1 MKRRAT
7 QLVIWFVGYLVI
19 GSVSAPKAYALLDC
33 TDQVVP
39 TLPPGITAPTGESHP
54 LRPNPY
60 QVCSPD
66 VPQGARISCGTDM
79 VVVKEVRFQRAP
91 LTGDLDCTPSG
102 GNPGD
107 PIVPGSDVT
116 CTRRNYQVTNVPVSI
131 DLSLLE
137 LPIAGVASNTVV
149 SDTTP
154 DFLRMGNYTSW
165 YLQGALEQAD
175 QEPVEGRTVPLGS
188 LPVRVNPGGPTPP
201 PPDFSN
207 PVKLLALGDSIT
219 KGWYPC
225 KLHDILES
233 DPSTSGKVT
242 FVGGEENDFCPP
254 QLGEG
259 HLGET
264 TSQILNRDPAGLTR
278 TYDPNIVLIHLG
290 TNDAGASPS
299 FDAAVVTEN
308 IQDIIDAILTEKPET
323 SVFIAQII
331 PNNGLFGGYGS
342 RERIEQLNNVIGTTI
357 TGAFIVDQFTAID
370 PNIDLSDAVHPN
382 ESGGQ
387 KMAQRFMDAMLQ
399 AGGAPPAAGPSV
411 TPAVR
416 PMTFD
421 DVMFATGP
429 LKKLIPPEVF
439 SQRKKDIIN
448 SATAGK
454 TYNQII
460 GFVKGNKV
468 IGRKEA
474 LALYQTD
481 PGRTDIEKIRL
492 ADMTAPERQNP
503 LYDPTNQDA
512 MKWYTLWRQVPFVQ
526 PVDLAGEVYATISQ
540 ADPDVKDATL
550 TFDAS
555 LQLQDL
561 RVSFPHL
568 AEDNQ
573 LAELLQDVII
583 PAGVDETT
591 GYQNWDAINN
601 PADPRYN
608 FSDSNISNREPAW
621 NTSYCRPE
629 NQLPQWNP
637 GDNLGSTTV
646 VKGKFS
652 FKKDVTYTYREPTVA
667 ELAGQ
672 PRPKTEDVDVTA
684 PLSVFARTPLALEDM
699 YDRLVNGPGSIY
711 RALNPLAEPTIRDD
725 PGAAGLGG
733 SCGPGCTVRPGNQE
747 GRKFEMFFPHL
758 GSMLLNFHQKIQ
770 QILSPLGGSTP
781 GATGGFA
788 SSSPYATMDMNAA
801 LNTAAI
807 RNNVPRTLLQAI
819 YEIEGTEYAAYGTCV
834 SSVAGA
840 KGPMQIVD
848 APGSAY
854 WDVADTTERQI
865 LNLCNPGDAA
875 EIAAR
880 IIVFKVGHPSA
891 TDPGDIKRAAKGY
904 YGSCTPDSVT
914 EGRWGTG
921 IGYCDFVV
929 YRMGLCS
936 PLAPS
941 CDGE

>member
-1 MKRRAT
+1 MRRRAT
-7 QLVIWFVGYLVI
+7 QLIIWFVGYLVI
-19 GSVSAPKAYALLDC
+19 GLIGAPQVQALLDC
-33 TDQVVP
+33 TNQAVP
-39 TLPPGITAPTGESHP
+39 PQPPGITAPTGEPHP

-60 QVCSPD
+60 QVCSSD

-91 LTGDLDCTPSG
+91 LTGDLDCTPNPPVRG
-102 GNPGD
+102 G
-107 PIVPGSDVT
+107 DVT
-116 CTRRNYQVTNVPVSI
+116 CTRRNYQITNVPVSI

-137 LPIAGVASNTVV
+137 LPIAGVASNTAV

-154 DFLRMGNYTSW
+154 DFLRMNNYTSW

-201 PPDFSN
+201 PPNFSN
-207 PVKLLALGDSIT
+207 PVRLMALGDSIT
-219 KGWYPC
+219 EGWYPC
-225 KLHDILES
+225 KLKALLDTDS
-233 DPSTSGKVT
+233 QTAGKVT
-242 FVGGEENDFCPP
+242 FVGGEPNDYCAL
-254 QLGEG
+254 QGEG

-264 TSQILNRDPAGLTR
+264 TVQILNRDPAGLTR
-278 TYDPNIVLIHLG
+278 TYDPDIILIHLG
-290 TNDAGASPS
+290 TNDVGAYPS
-299 FDAAVVTEN
+299 FDAAIVTEN
-308 IQDIIDAILTEKPET
+308 IQDIVDAILTEKPET
-323 SVFIAQII
+323 SVFVAQII
-331 PNNGLFGGYGS
+331 PSNGSFGGAGYGNT
-342 RERIEQLNNVIGTTI
+342 ERIQQLNNVIGTTI
-357 TGAFIVDQFTAID
+357 TSAFIVDQFTAID
-370 PNIDLSDAVHPN
+370 PATDLSDAVHPN

-387 KMAQRFMDAMLQ
+387 KMAQRFLDAMFQ

-429 LKKLIPPEVF
+429 LKKLIPQEVF
-439 SQRKKDIIN
+439 TQRKKDIIN
-448 SATAGK
+448 SATAGR

-460 GFVKGNKV
+460 GFVKGNEV

-474 LALYQTD
+474 LTLYKSD
-481 PGRTDIEKIRL
+481 PKRTDIEKIRL
-492 ADMTAPERQNP
+492 TDMTGPERQDP
-503 LYDPTNQDA
+503 PYDPTNQDSV
-512 MKWYTLWRQVPFVQ
+512 KWYTLWRQVPFVQ
-526 PVDLAGEVYATISQ
+526 PVDLAGEVYATLSQ

-591 GYQNWDAINN
+591 GYQNIPAIQN
-601 PADPRYN
+601 PSDPRFD
-608 FSDSNISNREPAW
+608 FSDINRDPAW

-652 FKKDVTYTYREPTVA
+652 FKKDVTYTYREPTLA

-672 PRPKTEDVDVTA
+672 PRPTTEDVDVSA
-684 PLSVFARTPLALEDM
+684 PLSIFSRTPLALEDV

-725 PGAAGLGG
+725 PGAAGLAGN
-733 SCGPGCTVRPGNQE
+733 CGPGCTVKPGNQE

-758 GSMLLNFHQKIQ
+758 GSILLNFHQKIQ
-770 QILSPLGGSTP
+770 QMINPLGGSAL

-801 LNTAAI
+801 LNDAAI
-807 RNNVPRTLLQAI
+807 RNNVPRVLLQAI
-819 YEIEGTEYAAYGTCV
+819 YEIEGTEYAASGTCV
-834 SSVAGA
+834 SSSAGA
-840 KGPMQIVD
+840 VGPMQITLDMLNYV
-848 APGSAY
+848 
-854 WDVADTTERQI
+854 TTSEERAI
-865 LNLCNPGDAA
+865 MNRCNPGDAA
-875 EIAAR
+875 ELAAR
-880 IIVFKVGHPSA
+880 ILKFKVGEFTLSDPTAGSISA
-891 TDPGDIKRAAKGY
+891 TNLNQIKSAARGY
-904 YGSCTPDSVT
+904 YGSCVPDSVT

-921 IGYCDFVV
+921 IGYCDFVI
-929 YRMGLCS
+929 YRMGLCPS
-936 PLAPS
+936 LAPS